1 MTETTTKRR
10 KLNEQ
15 DALKIAKEWGQK
27 SIEEFATEFQVAPN
41 TVRSMV
47 YELRKVDATLCPRK
61 PKKKRADVALAAVE
75 LLRNEDRITDMDN

>member
-1 MTETTTKRR
+1 MEETITKR
-10 KLNEQ
+10 KKMNEQ
-15 DALKIAKEWGQK
+15 DALKIVKEWGQK
-27 SIEEFATEFQVAPN
+27 SIENFAQEFQVAPN

-47 YELRKVDATLCPRK
+47 YEIRKVDETLCPRK